1 MIFEPKVHFRSG
13 GDYRKILIFRVLYEK
28 YIPASDVVLQETAAC
43 HFLARN
49 PRISTEDTGT
59 HVSACLS
66 TRTGMFRTLGPP
78 PSHNRP
84 TACIPGIILPT
95 TGSTEVV
102 TTYPCCAPSLQHS
115 LYNDAGTFHTLA
127 ENTYS
132 IHGSAWGL
140 MDHRAGS
147 PSHHFSSPLFS
158 LVFLVDVKAV
168 SDMDQ
173 GLISI
178 YLIALSNKFNCFRS
192 EIIETIEIQSL
203 FFFYYSIV

>member
-1 MIFEPKVHFRSG
+1 MYKSRHSLNIIFESRKHFRSG
-13 GDYRKILIFRVLYEK
+13 GDYRKVLIFRVRYEK
-28 YIPASDVVLQETAAC
+28 YIPASDPTRDCRLC

-66 TRTGMFRTLGPP
+66 TRAGVFRTLGPP

-102 TTYPCCAPSLQHS
+102 TTYPYAPSPRHS
-115 LYNDAGTFHTLA
+115 LYNDAGTSRTLV

-132 IHGSAWGL
+132 IHGSA
-140 MDHRAGS
+140 
-147 PSHHFSSPLFS
+147 
-158 LVFLVDVKAV
+158 
-168 SDMDQ
+168 
-173 GLISI
+173 
-178 YLIALSNKFNCFRS
+178 
-192 EIIETIEIQSL
+192 
-203 FFFYYSIV
+203 